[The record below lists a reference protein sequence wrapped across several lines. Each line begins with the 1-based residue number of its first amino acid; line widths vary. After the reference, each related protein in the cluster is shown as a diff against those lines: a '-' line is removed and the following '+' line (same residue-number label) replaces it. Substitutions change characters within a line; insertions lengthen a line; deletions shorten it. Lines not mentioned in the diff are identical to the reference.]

1 MNSDTLP
8 TALSDALE
16 DLPEVLRA
24 SVVTALERVSA
35 ATDLPQEPALLADLP
50 LVWATSDFVC
60 QLCTR
65 HPQLLRSL
73 SDSGD
78 LLSTYAPAHYSEM
91 LAHQL
96 VDIADEASL
105 HRCLRLFR
113 QREMLRI
120 AWRDLAGQAS
130 LDETLADL
138 SNLADAL
145 IDGALRW
152 LHTVLAEKFGQPVT
166 RTGTEIQM
174 MVLGMGKLGGR
185 ELNFSSDIDLIFAFP
200 EMGQT
205 DSQKPIENEQFFLR
219 LGQALIAAL
228 DQQTADGRCFRVDM
242 RLRPFGE
249 SGPLVISVAAMER
262 YFLEQGREW
271 ERYAMIKARPV
282 AGDIK
287 GGEALLETLTPF
299 VYRRYFDY
307 GALES
312 LREMKAMIAREVKR
326 RRLSDNVK
334 LGRGGIRE
342 IEFIAQAFQLIRGGQ
357 DPALQQR
364 SLQPVLAYLG
374 AHGLLPEHAKQELT
388 ESYRYL
394 RRLENRIQ
402 AMYDRQ
408 AHDLPVDTLD
418 RHRLTLAMG
427 ASDWAGLTA
436 ELDDWRRRVQGHFD
450 QIFVAPQQ
458 EDEAEPTG
466 ESEYADIW
474 HDVLDRET
482 AVTVLETAGFTDPD
496 SALRLIAQFRTGT
509 RVRALSDRGRTRL
522 NRLMPMLLAAV
533 AASPAPTQGL
543 ERLITLLDGVV
554 RRTAYLALLN
564 EHPMAL
570 SQLVRLVEGSPW
582 IARYLSLHPV
592 LLDELLDPRTL
603 YAPLSKAAL
612 VAEVDARMGAV
623 DIDDLEQQMEVLRHF
638 KQTHVLRVA
647 AADLSHA
654 IPVMLVSD
662 YLTDIAEVVLE
673 RVLRLAWRQVSQR
686 YGVPVLVNGHVADFG
701 ILAYGKLGS
710 LELGYSSDLDI
721 VFLHDAVP
729 TGTVTDGEKPVDA
742 AVFFARLAQRII
754 HILSTPTPG
763 GVLYEVDTRLRPS
776 GQSGLLT
783 TSIDAFAEY
792 QFERAW
798 TWEHQALIRARL
810 VTGSETLKQRFV
822 ALRREVLAKPRDP
835 IALRAEVRDMRE
847 RMRKELGTKNRDGF
861 DLKQDRGGIADIEF
875 MVQYAVLA
883 GAVGYPGL
891 LRYTDNIRLLD
902 ELERG
907 GQFTTQQAA
916 TLADAYR
923 HYRELVHRLAL
934 QARATV
940 VPDQEVQTTAA
951 AVTSVWNEVMGQ
963 GADDIGE
970 ENRG

>member
-1 MNSDTLP
+1 MNKQSLDTLP
-8 TALSDALE
+8 DSLQQPVA
-16 DLPEVLRA
+16 
-24 SVVTALERVSA
+24 TALERLSGPE
-35 ATDLPQEPALLADLP
+35 DLPQDPALLAELP
-50 LVWATSDFVC
+50 FVWACSDFVC
-60 QLCTR
+60 QLCLR
-65 HPQLLRSL
+65 QPALLHSL
-73 SDSGD
+73 STTGD
-78 LLSTYAPAHYSEM
+78 LYRAYEPGHYADSLERQ
-91 LAHQL
+91 LAE
-96 VDIADEASL
+96 IGDENSL
-105 HRCLRLFR
+105 HRCLRSFR

-120 AWRDLAGQAS
+120 AWRDLTGQAP
-130 LDETLADL
+130 LDETLSEL
-138 SNLADAL
+138 STLADAL
-145 IDGALRW
+145 IDGALGW
-152 LHTVLAEKFGQPVT
+152 LHGWLAQKFGQPIS
-166 RTGTEIQM
+166 RTGTQLQM
-174 MVLGMGKLGGR
+174 IVLGMGKLGGR
-185 ELNFSSDIDLIFAFP
+185 ELNFSSDIDLIFVFP
-200 EMGQT
+200 EAGQT
-205 DSQKPIENEQFFLR
+205 NGEKPVENEQFFMR

-228 DQQTADGRCFRVDM
+228 DRQTVDGQCFRVDM
-242 RLRPFGE
+242 RLRPYGE
-249 SGPLVISVAAMER
+249 SGPLVVSAAAMER

-282 AGDIK
+282 AGDVE
-287 GGEALLETLTPF
+287 GGEALLAELSPF

-326 RRLSDNVK
+326 RRLADNVK

-364 SLQPVLAYLG
+364 ALQPVLAYLG
-374 AHGLLPEHAKQELT
+374 DHGLLPEHARQELMQ
-388 ESYRYL
+388 SYEYL

-402 AMYDRQ
+402 AMHDRQ
-408 AHDLPVDTLD
+408 SHDLPADPVDRD
-418 RHRLTLAMG
+418 RLTLAMH
-427 ASDWAGLTA
+427 AKDWQALCE

-474 HDVLDRET
+474 HDVLDKDV
-482 AVTVLETAGFTDPD
+482 AVAVLESAGFTDPD
-496 SALRLIAQFRTGT
+496 SALHLIGQFRTGT

-603 YAPLSKAAL
+603 YAPLSKTAL
-612 VAEVDARMGAV
+612 VAEVDARMAAV

-647 AADLSHA
+647 AADLSHS

-662 YLTDIAEVVLE
+662 YLTDIAEVVLD
-673 RVLRLAWRQVSQR
+673 RVLMLAWRQVSQR
-686 YGVPVLVNGHVADFG
+686 YGVPLLGDGQPVDFG
-701 ILAYGKLGS
+701 IVAYGKLGS

-729 TGTVTDGEKPVDA
+729 SGTVTDGNKPVDA

-763 GVLYEVDTRLRPS
+763 GILYEVDTRLRPS

-783 TSIDAFAEY
+783 TSIDAFADY

-798 TWEHQALIRARL
+798 TWEHQALVRARL
-810 VTGSETLKQRFV
+810 VTGSEKLKQRF
-822 ALRREVLAKPRDP
+822 ADLRREILAKPRDNS
-835 IALRAEVRDMRE
+835 ALQGEVRTMRE
-847 RMRKELGTKNRDGF
+847 RMRKELSAKSQGQF

-883 GAVGYPGL
+883 GAANYAGL

-907 GQFTTQQAA
+907 EQLSAQQAT
-916 TLADAYR
+916 TLANAYR
-923 HYRELVHRLAL
+923 HYRGLVHRLAL
-934 QARATV
+934 QERATI
-940 VPDQEVQTTAA
+940 VPEEDVQETAA
-951 AVTSVWNEVMGQ
+951 AVAGVWEEVMEQ
-963 GADDIGE
+963 GL
-970 ENRG
+970 NK